1 MVFPSKVLYAKR
13 VGGRTISAK
22 VAKIEKG
29 IKPRRKKRW
38 YMRWWAWCIWVLLL
52 LVLILMA
59 VGLWAWTQRY
69 DLMESRAIK
78 VFSEAGFEAELDIVS
93 ITGTQ
98 AQINDIKLRRAHKE
112 VLRIESLR
120 AEYVWPDVRDGR
132 LIQLDLSGVSGRL
145 ELGEDWRP
153 TEDWVKTLLPEGTG
167 GGDGGDPVT
176 GIFEKGIGLSD
187 GRLTLVS
194 PLGEQTFAIDAD
206 IETSKSF
213 KAKITLP
220 LSDISYAGVSAKGSG
235 LVTIQQTG
243 GDEIQFQGQT
253 QTCLL
258 YTSPSPR
265 DKRQSRMPSSA

>member
-120 AEYVWPDVRDGR
+120 AEYVWPDA
-132 LIQLDLSGVSGRL
+132 VSY
-145 ELGEDWRP
+145 
-153 TEDWVKTLLPEGTG
+153 TH
-167 GGDGGDPVT
+167 
-176 GIFEKGIGLSD
+176 
-187 GRLTLVS
+187 LTL
-194 PLGEQTFAIDAD
+194 PT
-206 IETSKSF
+206 
-213 KAKITLP
+213 KA
-220 LSDISYAGVSAKGSG
+220 
-235 LVTIQQTG
+235 
-243 GDEIQFQGQT
+243 
-253 QTCLL
+253 
-258 YTSPSPR
+258 
-265 DKRQSRMPSSA
+265 